1 MAGKAV
7 ELTEVLMMPITVN
20 RRIIIGLLCAA
31 GLALTLSCRSSQ
43 PKEKAAEAASVASP
57 VKVFKVARTRISEKL
72 SYTGTLEAW
81 RKINITPETGGKI
94 ARIYVDEG
102 QRVAQG
108 DLLAELETASIRLQ
122 LQQAEAGVAV
132 AEASFADAKKNKERM
147 DKLIKENAVSEM
159 QREKVQLAYDAAA
172 AQLDQA
178 RAGLNLARHALDV
191 SLMTA
196 PFAGVVASKNAEVGD
211 VINPMMG
218 GFGGGAGGVLTLM
231 DYSRVKIV
239 VAVSSEDIGRIQKGQ
254 EAVLRVGSFPGRDFR
269 GTVRVV
275 NLTADPLS
283 KKFGVEVVFDNPDS
297 VLRPGTF
304 GDLVFEV
311 QSRENALVVPQQ
323 AVLENSYV
331 FVAES
336 GKAVRKNVALG
347 IQNTTMVEVLDGLAE
362 GALVVV
368 EGNFGLED
376 GAAVQIL
383 EEVKK

>member
-1 MAGKAV
+1 M
-7 ELTEVLMMPITVN
+7 TFTSVN
-20 RRIIIGLLCAA
+20 QKIIIGMLCAA
-31 GLALTLSCRSSQ
+31 GLTLAVSCRSSQ

-57 VKVFKVARTRISEKL
+57 VKVFKVVRARISEKL

-81 RKINITPETGGKI
+81 KKINITPETGGKI
-94 ARIYVDEG
+94 ARIYIDEG
-102 QRVAQG
+102 QKVAQG
-108 DLLAELETASIRLQ
+108 ELLAELETASIRLQ

-159 QREKVQLAYDAAA
+159 QYEKVKLAHDGAA

-191 SLMTA
+191 SIMKA

-231 DYSRVKIV
+231 DYSRIKIA
-239 VAVSSEDIGRIQKGQ
+239 VAVSSEDIGRIRKGQ

-269 GTVRVV
+269 GSVRVV
-275 NLTADPLS
+275 NMTADPLS

-297 VLRPGTF
+297 ALRPGTF
-304 GDLVFEV
+304 GDVVFEV
-311 QSRENALVVPQQ
+311 QSHENALVVPQL
-323 AVLENSYV
+323 AVLENTYV
-331 FVAES
+331 FVADG
-336 GKAVRKNVALG
+336 GKAVKKNVVLG
-347 IQNTTMVEVLDGLAE
+347 IQNTTMVEVRDGLTE

-368 EGNFGLED
+368 EGNFGLEE
-376 GAAVQIL
+376 GAAVQVL